1 MCPNLMKTER
11 FEPSKLDRPEI
22 LDIIFHPRA
31 AERSPSCSSATDH
44 YIDLSTK
51 GVALS
56 CRFHHV
62 DNDAPVI
69 LHFHGNGEIVSDYDT
84 IGGEFTAVGLN
95 IFFATYRGYGSSGG
109 SPSVSTLFSD
119 NVKIAAY
126 LMDYL
131 KNADCKGA
139 LFAMGRSL
147 GSASAIDLVSRYPD
161 DFKGLILD
169 SGFADTLP
177 LLKRLGCD
185 MSQNDISE
193 ADCFNNIDK
202 IRSISQPTMIIH
214 GGRDLIIPVAEAEKL
229 QAESGAR
236 TKQFHIVPG
245 ADHNSLIGIGG
256 SLYFETI
263 KNFIDTVSG
272 KNTWRQRRQ
281 TYKQKRAS
289 SPE

>member
-1 MCPNLMKTER
+1 
-11 FEPSKLDRPEI
+11 
-22 LDIIFHPRA
+22 
-31 AERSPSCSSATDH
+31 
-44 YIDLSTK
+44 
-51 GVALS
+51 
-56 CRFHHV
+56 
-62 DNDAPVI
+62 
-69 LHFHGNGEIVSDYDT
+69 
-84 IGGEFTAVGLN
+84 
-95 IFFATYRGYGSSGG
+95 
-109 SPSVSTLFSD
+109 
-119 NVKIAAY
+119 
-126 LMDYL
+126 MDYL

-185 MSQNDISE
+185 MSKNDISE

-281 TYKQKRAS
+281 TYKQKRDS